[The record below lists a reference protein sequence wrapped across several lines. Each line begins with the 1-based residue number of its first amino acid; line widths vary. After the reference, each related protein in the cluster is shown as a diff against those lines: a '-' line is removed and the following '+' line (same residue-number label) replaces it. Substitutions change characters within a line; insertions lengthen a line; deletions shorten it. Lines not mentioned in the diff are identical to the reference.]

1 MNNLFGIVGWSG
13 SGKTD
18 LICRIIKNLTK
29 KKLKIYSVKHSHHN
43 FQIDKEGKDSFK
55 HLESGSKEVLIF
67 NEPSNL
73 DPKNGNYFKR

>member
-29 KKLKIYSVKHSHHN
+29 KN
-43 FQIDKEGKDSFK
+43 
-55 HLESGSKEVLIF
+55 
-67 NEPSNL
+67 
-73 DPKNGNYFKR
+73 